1 MWKKLCLFALG
12 VLMLWGLCV
21 GGIAWLGRMECGAF
35 TWTQIPLFP
44 FSSGQ
49 ADVVTWDGRLVFL
62 VLSPDCSEPEL
73 EVGEGYLVMH
83 CLSQHSMWTEGPV
96 YYVHED
102 RYALSRWNSGWK
114 EESEVFTQSA
124 YEGAPNF
131 LSMHMLPD
139 KRERFF
145 NAIRALEQLP
155 TGTKE

>member
-1 MWKKLCLFALG
+1 MKWIFKLTIAALLLWCLA
-12 VLMLWGLCV
+12 V
-21 GGIAWLGRMECGAF
+21 GSCAWNRRVECGSF
-35 TWTQIPLFP
+35 TWTQMPLFP
-44 FSSGQ
+44 LYGNGSVDIVSWNGHL
-49 ADVVTWDGRLVFL
+49 AFL
-62 VLSPDCSEPEL
+62 VLSPDESEPEL
-73 EVGEGYLVMH
+73 EVGEGYLLMH
-83 CLSQHSMWTEGPV
+83 CLAKHKMWSEGYV

>member
-1 MWKKLCLFALG
+1 
-12 VLMLWGLCV
+12 
-21 GGIAWLGRMECGAF
+21 
-35 TWTQIPLFP
+35 
-44 FSSGQ
+44 
-49 ADVVTWDGRLVFL
+49 VVTWDGRLVFL
-62 VLSPDCSEPEL
+62 VVSPDCSEPEL

-83 CLSQHSMWTEGPV
+83 CLSKHSMWTDGPV

-124 YEGAPNF
+124 YGGAPNF
-131 LSMHMLPD
+131 LSMNMLPD